1 MKAKWIPLGYAVL
14 MAVGVAA
21 AVSVGMSS
29 MSGMRAMGASGKSL
43 PAKPVARNG
52 AGAGAGAG
60 ATGGAMLTPEV
71 RQELLRTLKEVAAFD
86 AIEPVSMS
94 SYPIS
99 PLSSAD
105 RADDNPAPPPAA
117 DHKVSGVVMSVKG
130 RGTALI
136 DDRVQQEGDVLPDGS
151 RVQSIRPGKVVLV
164 GPSGVVSRYA
174 VTQGFAPSK
183 PAQPGKEQP

>member
-1 MKAKWIPLGYAVL
+1 MKAKCIPLAYAVL
-14 MAVGVAA
+14 MAAGVAA
-21 AVSVGMSS
+21 AVGVGLSS
-29 MSGMRAMGASGKSL
+29 MAGMRAMGASGKSL
-43 PAKPVARNG
+43 PSKPAARNG
-52 AGAGAGAG
+52 AGAGA
-60 ATGGAMLTPEV
+60 TGVAVLTPEV

-105 RADDNPAPPPAA
+105 RADDNPAPPPAS

-136 DDRVQQEGDVLPDGS
+136 DDRVQQEGDVLADGS

-174 VTQGFAPSK
+174 VTQGFTPSK